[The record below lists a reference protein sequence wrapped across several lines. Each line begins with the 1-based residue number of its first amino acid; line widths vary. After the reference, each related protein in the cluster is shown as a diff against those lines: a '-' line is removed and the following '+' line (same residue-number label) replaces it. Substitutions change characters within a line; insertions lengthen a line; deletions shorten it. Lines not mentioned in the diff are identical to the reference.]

1 MIAREL
7 KFKSSIHKIIKLKFN
22 IDLVF
27 MKLWSFFFILLNI
40 KKNRIMKDKKNQKL
54 NHINNKNNHGNTG
67 HFRRSS

>member
-7 KFKSSIHKIIKLKFN
+7 KFKSSIYKVIKLKFN

-27 MKLWSFFFILLNI
+27 MKLFFYLI
-40 KKNRIMKDKKNQKL
+40 KHKKSRIIKDKKNQKL